1 MNVDLLGQA
10 ARALRDTPGH
20 GRAEETF
27 GRVLRDVRRAERR
40 RRTAVAAIL
49 PFALLLTTMGAWAAT
64 TGRLAAV
71 VGRLRPSRPPVGRT
85 VVAEAGIAAAT
96 PGPEIVPLPLRL
108 ASAPP
113 GPEDA
118 QPAARP
124 PTVRRPR
131 GLDTRPLDDGAPL
144 APSPDEVYR
153 RAHDAHFGRAD
164 YAAAL
169 ELWDAYLGLSPLP
182 RFALEA
188 RFNRAIALVRLGRRD
203 EARGALR
210 PFADGDYGSYRAGEA
225 RALLRALGDAR
236 DEN

>member
-20 GRAEETF
+20 GRAEETLA
-27 GRVLRDVRRAERR
+27 RVLRDARRAERR
-40 RRTAVAAIL
+40 RRTAVATLL

-64 TGRLAAV
+64 TGRLATVA
-71 VGRLRPSRPPVGRT
+71 RQLWPSRPLRT
-85 VVAEAGIAAAT
+85 AVAEARLAA
-96 PGPEIVPLPLRL
+96 GPEIVPLPLRP
-108 ASAPP
+108 ASASP

-188 RFNRAIALVRLGRRD
+188 RFNRAIALVRLGRRE
-203 EARGALR
+203 EARRALR
-210 PFADGDYGSYRAGEA
+210 PFADGDYGAYRAGEA
-225 RALLRALGDAR
+225 RALLRVLGDTR
-236 DEN
+236 EDN